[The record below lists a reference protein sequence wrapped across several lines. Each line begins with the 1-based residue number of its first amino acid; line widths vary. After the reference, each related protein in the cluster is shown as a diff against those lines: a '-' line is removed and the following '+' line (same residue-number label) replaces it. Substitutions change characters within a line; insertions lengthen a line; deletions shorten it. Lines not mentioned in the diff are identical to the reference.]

1 MAYELVYTSAPAG
14 LTRGSSGFCVVAC
27 TQGLGPRLMVTL
39 EGLSAYKPLYPHYA
53 PNAWDNPISRSHYL
67 YEANG
72 ELQHILSRTCFNGVD
87 HTQRSNKLAS
97 HLVLSKAEAD
107 IASGGPT
114 SLLLH
119 EELFK
124 NAKWEIKAEY
134 FPTQKTIPQT
144 TSSYAK
150 CTTWEKTMGDAGWG
164 GYLAQLYVDSPN
176 KNVYI
181 AYRPEQN
188 DAMLSLLHEAISL
201 LPDTLR
207 WQVTFNTYFVNL
219 PAGMSCSWRCCPVDS
234 DALRTAKRSPANII
248 IDITQPQKLDKTGEL
263 ITLARTGI
271 KNDPI
276 PPKTVVDEK
285 ISERKMPKLTIPNK
299 LKVPEQPSEVSSPAA
314 ATMVSHSS
322 LPPAGNLSS
331 GYTDSN
337 MPDQMQSRR
346 SFWLIALIVFIVA
359 TLAGASVYTV
369 KNIKNKN
376 LYAEQKNKCQTWM
389 EALSSVRTRKNEVA
403 RKKTN
408 LQKVQDA
415 NTLIEEVEEL
425 ILVVESIKKEA
436 EKLQKYQYLFEN
448 YESSSGDAI
457 TVDNSPQTLID
468 SCESEKN
475 SLTKDL
481 SDLKKQKTDLK
492 ERAEKLAKAL
502 DKKPAKKPAQ
512 ATVPQEK
519 TLPPLAPKKVA
530 TKDNKVPP
538 PVQLPM
544 DEKCYLW
551 EKSAEL
557 HRLNK
562 GEKVEVKIG
571 NYIKDDLFIAILPN
585 VNDFKKIGVKLD
597 CGRDVNDR
605 DVLLSTEF
613 ESGKLYIILN
623 SLASLNQSSEILLRI
638 KGDDYPLF
646 FRLDVSK
653 LIPVKNSGN
662 LQINYQD
669 NSIIL
674 TIPYAGITV
683 PKEYFNEKNASVKP
697 SMIIQTVRHAYELA
711 LKEDE
716 KNYIARMAIPDLKKA
731 HESLNTFIRIEKDIN
746 ESCVKYMQKLNSRKE
761 LKTQISTYQDCHKKY
776 KKLDDN
782 RRRLQTVIN
791 DSETLEDIAEFLD
804 VNDKDLTADKLK
816 KKADKLPKDKGKWKR
831 FAKKYSAWLKAF
843 EDLKKEHSKYN
854 DAKKALAN
862 AEKEIAKVIIEK
874 IPLKNLKEEYSQYS
888 SPLGQSKRNAEK
900 HLKDIKAKLETEIR
914 NGSLYLQYAGKNYEQ
929 FAIKALKQ

>member
-144 TSSYAK
+144 TASYAK

-248 IDITQPQKLDKTGEL
+248 IDITQPQKLDKAGEL

-299 LKVPEQPSEVSSPAA
+299 LKVPEQPSEVSSPSA
-314 ATMVSHSS
+314 ATTVSHSS

-331 GYTDSN
+331 GYTDFN

-389 EALSSVRTRKNEVA
+389 EALSSVQTRKN
-403 RKKTN
+403 
-408 LQKVQDA
+408 
-415 NTLIEEVEEL
+415 
-425 ILVVESIKKEA
+425 
-436 EKLQKYQYLFEN
+436 
-448 YESSSGDAI
+448 
-457 TVDNSPQTLID
+457 
-468 SCESEKN
+468 
-475 SLTKDL
+475 
-481 SDLKKQKTDLK
+481 
-492 ERAEKLAKAL
+492 
-502 DKKPAKKPAQ
+502 
-512 ATVPQEK
+512 
-519 TLPPLAPKKVA
+519 
-530 TKDNKVPP
+530 
-538 PVQLPM
+538 
-544 DEKCYLW
+544 
-551 EKSAEL
+551 
-557 HRLNK
+557 
-562 GEKVEVKIG
+562 
-571 NYIKDDLFIAILPN
+571 
-585 VNDFKKIGVKLD
+585 
-597 CGRDVNDR
+597 
-605 DVLLSTEF
+605 
-613 ESGKLYIILN
+613 
-623 SLASLNQSSEILLRI
+623 
-638 KGDDYPLF
+638 
-646 FRLDVSK
+646 
-653 LIPVKNSGN
+653 
-662 LQINYQD
+662 
-669 NSIIL
+669 
-674 TIPYAGITV
+674 
-683 PKEYFNEKNASVKP
+683 
-697 SMIIQTVRHAYELA
+697 
-711 LKEDE
+711 
-716 KNYIARMAIPDLKKA
+716 
-731 HESLNTFIRIEKDIN
+731 
-746 ESCVKYMQKLNSRKE
+746 
-761 LKTQISTYQDCHKKY
+761 
-776 KKLDDN
+776 
-782 RRRLQTVIN
+782 
-791 DSETLEDIAEFLD
+791 
-804 VNDKDLTADKLK
+804 
-816 KKADKLPKDKGKWKR
+816 
-831 FAKKYSAWLKAF
+831 
-843 EDLKKEHSKYN
+843 
-854 DAKKALAN
+854 
-862 AEKEIAKVIIEK
+862 
-874 IPLKNLKEEYSQYS
+874 
-888 SPLGQSKRNAEK
+888 
-900 HLKDIKAKLETEIR
+900 
-914 NGSLYLQYAGKNYEQ
+914 
-929 FAIKALKQ
+929 